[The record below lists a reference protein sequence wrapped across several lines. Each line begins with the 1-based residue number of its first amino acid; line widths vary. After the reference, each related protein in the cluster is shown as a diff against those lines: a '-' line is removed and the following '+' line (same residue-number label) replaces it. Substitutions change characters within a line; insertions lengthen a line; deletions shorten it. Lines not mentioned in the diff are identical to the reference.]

1 MLRIHKFTPKE
12 IKTMVDTAFEVNS
25 ISQSQIYRIS
35 ALVKAGKDSS
45 DKRSTNGRRKVRT
58 DDFIEAVRVY
68 VEADRRVTMEELA
81 IKFETSINTIFH
93 VLHDDLGLSIKSARW
108 IPKMLTEDHKMKRV
122 RCAQAFLKLNFELGL
137 EFLDKIVTMDEIS
150 VSFFTP
156 ESKRGSSQ
164 WLPKG
169 SNPPLKK
176 KQMVLS
182 FFDNCGVIFQHYLP
196 VRTSVTVAVFKDVMN
211 MFLKK
216 FKEKLVLPLHNAPC
230 HMANSTK
237 EFLAKKGSRS
247 SIIHPTLL
255 TLPPAD
261 FFYFPVMKK
270 MLEGV
275 EIVDK
280 SVQKEWTRVGRTIPE
295 DRFREAFRKW
305 VERWEKCI
313 RIGGSHEEKI
323 C

>member
-1 MLRIHKFTPKE
+1 MSRIHKLVEDLAKARKTPKE

-25 ISQSQIYRIS
+25 ISQSQIYCIS

-68 VEADRRVTMEELA
+68 EEADRRVTMEELA

-93 VLHDDLGLSIKSARW
+93 
-108 IPKMLTEDHKMKRV
+108 MLTEDHKMKRV

-137 EFLDKIVTMDEIS
+137 GFLDKIVTMDETS
-150 VSFFTP
+150 
-156 ESKRGSSQ
+156 SKRGSSQ

-169 SNPPLKK
+169 SNPPLKFKRQESRK

-182 FFDNCGVIFQHYLP
+182 FFDNCGVIFHYYLP
-196 VRTSVTVAVFKDVMN
+196 MRTSVTAAVFKD
-211 MFLKK
+211 
-216 FKEKLVLPLHNAPC
+216 EKRPEMAKRDWYFHFDNAPC
-230 HMANSTK
+230 HTANSTK
-237 EFLAKKGSRS
+237 EFLAKKG
-247 SIIHPTLL
+247 IKVIDHPPYSPDLAPSDL
-255 TLPPAD
+255 
-261 FFYFPVMKK
+261 FYFPVMKK

-280 SVQKEWTRVGRTIPE
+280 SVQKKWTQVGRAIPE
-295 DRFREAFRKW
+295 DGFREAFRKW
-305 VERWEKCI
+305 VEMWEKCI
-313 RIGGSHEEKI
+313 RIGG
-323 C
+323 